1 MAEQEKVSRV
11 ARYVI
16 AHPGLRM
23 RDICVGTGLPRS
35 TVKEILDL
43 MVERSCVDAKVI
55 GMRNPT
61 RYFPISATHTVA
73 SKGEIM

>member
-1 MAEQEKVSRV
+1 MSDEEKVSRV

-23 RDICVGTGLPRS
+23 RDICIGTGLPRS
-35 TVKEILDL
+35 TVKEILDT
-43 MVERSCVDAKVI
+43 MVRRSCVDAKVI

-61 RYFPISATHTVA
+61 RYFPVSATHTVA
-73 SKGEIM
+73 SKGEIL

>member
-1 MAEQEKVSRV
+1 MSESEQISRV
-11 ARYVI
+11 ARYII

-23 RDICVGTGLPRS
+23 RDICIGTGLPRS
-35 TVKEILDL
+35 VVKEILEL

-61 RYFPISATHTVA
+61 RYFPVSATHTVA
-73 SKGEIM
+73 SKGELL